1 MSVNN
6 IIGNVNTK
14 KIMLSNASEQKNGTA
29 YILLGEENV
38 GKNFAARQFAKA
50 LNCLRPSVD
59 MDCCD
64 ICVNCRLIDKTLG
77 ELDEHDCQINPH
89 PDLVYINT
97 EKAQLSKEVV
107 QVAIENLNIYKAI
120 QLKRKVVIIQ
130 DADRMNKSAANSILK
145 VLEEPHKDLVI
156 ILIVNNIDSQMP
168 TIVSRCR
175 RIELQRASISEIEKA
190 TGRIMMAW
198 TEIEVKEAASFSD
211 GKIGD
216 ALRYIEVK
224 QQFKDA
230 AAIFSAVS
238 GRKDDVESIF
248 DAIKRVEELHREEK
262 EKEKKAKKKGIARL
276 FLLDIIKILSYIY
289 RDYML
294 EKLGIKSILRNR
306 YGISTTD
313 IRDYTPAKIS
323 AILKIIER
331 SCRDVESN
339 ANVSV
344 LFTNLLFQIR
354 KEGLSA

>member
-1 MSVNN
+1 MAVKD
-6 IIGNVNTK
+6 IIGNASSK
-14 KIMLSNASEQKNGTA
+14 KIILSTAREKKHGTA
-29 YILLGEENV
+29 YIMLGEESI
-38 GKNFAARQFAKA
+38 GKNFASRQFVKA
-50 LNCLRPSVD
+50 MNCLSPAAD

-64 ICVNCRLIDKTLG
+64 VCVNCKLIDKTLG
-77 ELDEHDCQINPH
+77 ELDEQGFQTNPH
-89 PDLVYINT
+89 PDLSYVNT
-97 EKAQLSKEVV
+97 EKAQLTKEVV
-107 QVAIENLNIYKAI
+107 QAAIGDLNAYKAI
-120 QLKRKVVIIQ
+120 QLRKKAVIIQ
-130 DADRMNKSAANSILK
+130 DADRMNESAANSILK
-145 VLEEPHKDLVI
+145 VLEEPHKDVII

-175 RIELQRASISEIEKA
+175 RLELQRASAAEIEKA
-190 TGRIMMAW
+190 VGRIKTLW
-198 TEIEVKEAASFSD
+198 TDKEVKDAASFSD

-224 QQFKDA
+224 QQFRDA

-238 GRKDDVESIF
+238 GKKDNVESIF

-262 EKEKKAKKKGIARL
+262 EKEKKLKIKGIARL

-294 EKLGIKSILRNR
+294 EKLGVKSVLRSR
-306 YGISTTD
+306 YGISTVD
-313 IRDYTPAKIS
+313 VRDYTPAKIS

-331 SCRDVESN
+331 SCRDVEGN

-354 KEGLSA
+354 KEGLS